1 MTSPGPLTEAMPTAT
16 ATAIATAI
24 AKMAATTMP
33 QIPNNTELK
42 HG

>member
-1 MTSPGPLTEAMPTAT
+1 MTSPGPLTEAMPAATATAT
-16 ATAIATAI
+16 ATAIA
-24 AKMAATTMP
+24 KMSATTMP